1 MLDRLRRPSRPQ
13 ALLTEAG
20 AGRDALASALRLHEV
35 ESWPECRE
43 VIVEGRLDAM
53 ASGRWNDCLRRIE
66 DSDHDHVI
74 IDLDRCESI
83 DAAAVKRLV
92 VVRELLWAESRELLV
107 FGAVG
112 EVRRRLEDIGA
123 FDCDPTTPT
132 PPGPGQNLGR
142 ARRARA
148 RGAPRRGPLS
158 HLRRSRLR

>member
-1 MLDRLRRPSRPQ
+1 
-13 ALLTEAG
+13 
-20 AGRDALASALRLHEV
+20 LRLHEV

-43 VIVEGRLDAM
+43 VIVEGRLDAK
-53 ASGRWNDCLRRIE
+53 ASGRWDHCLRRIE

-92 VVRELLWAESRELLV
+92 VVRELLSAESRELLV

-112 EVRRRLEDIGA
+112 EVRRKLEDIGA
-123 FDCDPTTPT
+123 FDCDPAAPAL
-132 PPGPGQNLGR
+132 PGPGQDLGR
-142 ARRARA
+142 GGRARA

-158 HLRRSRLR
+158 HLLRGRPR